1 MLLIMKTKN
10 NIRIMF
16 QKNTFKKLV
25 DLLFLEKKAK
35 STMILLRILI
45 HSCKIILKIMEGNT
59 FVVTACKLLAQKI
72 Y

>member
-1 MLLIMKTKN
+1 MKTKN

-25 DLLFLEKKAK
+25 DLLFLEKKTK

-45 HSCKIILKIMEGNT
+45 HSCKIILKIMEGNA
-59 FVVTACKLLAQKI
+59 FAVTAWKLLAQKI

>member
-1 MLLIMKTKN
+1 MKTKN

-25 DLLFLEKKAK
+25 DLLFLEKKTK

-45 HSCKIILKIMEGNT
+45 HSCKIILKIMEGNA
-59 FVVTACKLLAQKI
+59 FVVTAWKLLAQKI

>member
-1 MLLIMKTKN
+1 MKTKN
-10 NIRIMF
+10 NIRIIF

-25 DLLFLEKKAK
+25 DLLFLEKKTK

-45 HSCKIILKIMEGNT
+45 HSCKIILKIMEGNA
-59 FVVTACKLLAQKI
+59 FDVTAWKLLAQKI